1 MITLIKLSMRVGLG
15 ALSLWLIQSWDY
27 RLRLTKQEMIFAKTP
42 LENRQNSLH
51 LLMDGT
57 WTTWMGQ
64 CWKSKRVGLGLQLKV
79 DNITS
84 GDTLITTTLVD
95 LGYGLKR
102 LHQEIA
108 SSLNI
113 TQSLDLTNFDDFID
127 FEFIRE
133 NTSIILIM

>member
-1 MITLIKLSMRVGLG
+1 
-15 ALSLWLIQSWDY
+15 
-27 RLRLTKQEMIFAKTP
+27 
-42 LENRQNSLH
+42 
-51 LLMDGT
+51 
-57 WTTWMGQ
+57 
-64 CWKSKRVGLGLQLKV
+64 V

-113 TQSLDLTNFDDFID
+113 TQSLDLTNFDDFMD